1 MIRLVMPVMFVPYR
15 CFVEQ
20 TDELFENRMDGAGTL
35 GNRDLAFEDTRNSS
49 TKIQVDFANERHPN
63 PRRI

>member
-1 MIRLVMPVMFVPYR
+1 MPMMFVPYR

-20 TDELFENRMDGAGTL
+20 TGELFKNRTDGAGTL
-35 GNRDLAFEDTRNSS
+35 GNRDLAFEDMTWNSS
-49 TKIQVDFANERHPN
+49 TKIPVDFANKRHPN